1 MKILMFG
8 MSSYPGGIE
17 NYIVNYFCNEQF
29 SSENKIDFVI
39 YENDIA
45 YKEKILE
52 CGYGIKYV
60 PHLKKNPMGYYRSVN
75 KILKNGKYD
84 GIYVNMLTAANV
96 LPIFLSIRNKIFKI
110 ILHAHANS
118 TVQGGVRRTLHL
130 INKKYCQSKA
140 TLCLACS
147 QEAGKWLFDKRR
159 FYVVPNAVDCS
170 KFKFSLEFRKEIRAS
185 LKIEED
191 EYVIGHVGRVA
202 EEKNHKF
209 MLEVLKEILKID
221 SKVKMIFVGE
231 GNLKGQIK
239 EKVKELQLDKNV
251 IFYGVS
257 NETYKIY
264 SAFDCFLFPSIF
276 EGFGMAALEAQ
287 SCGLKCYCSSQLP
300 KTLNVTGDVK
310 YINLNAGAR
319 KWAQIVVENVKEK
332 SDSEEMNKKVLE
344 SDYNIK
350 KQRIKVMRLL
360 YANGK

>member
-1 MKILMFG
+1 
-8 MSSYPGGIE
+8 
-17 NYIVNYFCNEQF
+17 
-29 SSENKIDFVI
+29 
-39 YENDIA
+39 
-45 YKEKILE
+45 
-52 CGYGIKYV
+52 
-60 PHLKKNPMGYYRSVN
+60 
-75 KILKNGKYD
+75 
-84 GIYVNMLTAANV
+84 
-96 LPIFLSIRNKIFKI
+96 
-110 ILHAHANS
+110 
-118 TVQGGVRRTLHL
+118 
-130 INKKYCQSKA
+130 
-140 TLCLACS
+140 
-147 QEAGKWLFDKRR
+147 
-159 FYVVPNAVDCS
+159 
-170 KFKFSLEFRKEIRAS
+170 
-185 LKIEED
+185 
-191 EYVIGHVGRVA
+191 
-202 EEKNHKF
+202 
-209 MLEVLKEILKID
+209 
-221 SKVKMIFVGE
+221 MIFVGE